1 MAQLQ
6 MILPCF
12 VLFVCLFYFFKKM
25 LYIYKMMGDHEIY
38 CGNDFMMYVN

>member
-6 MILPCF
+6 MILRCF
-12 VLFVCLFYFFKKM
+12 VLFVCLISLKKM